1 VLRTPVL
8 DTEVVMPTVHDVL
21 TSKGSSHVH
30 TISPAASVLDAVEK
44 MNELKLGALMVMS
57 EDQLLGIFTERD
69 VLVRVVGQMRKAST
83 TTVGEVM
90 TTDVFC
96 VEPNTDMDEI
106 STLMKERR
114 VRHVPVCDPERGLL
128 GVISI
133 GDVNAFHASNREAT
147 IHYLNEY
154 IYGRV

>member
-1 VLRTPVL
+1 
-8 DTEVVMPTVHDVL
+8 MATVHDVL
-21 TSKGSSHVH
+21 EPKGSCSIH

-44 MNELKLGALMVMS
+44 MNELKVGALLVM
-57 EDQLLGIFTERD
+57 EDDRLLGIFTERD
-69 VLVRVVGQMRKAST
+69 VLVRVVGQMRKPST
-83 TTVGEVM
+83 TAVGEVM
-90 TTDVFC
+90 TRDVLC
-96 VEPNTDMDEI
+96 VEPGAEVDDV
-106 STLMKERR
+106 SALMKEHR

-133 GDVNAFHASNREAT
+133 GDVNAFHASHREAT